1 MDRSELKYSLEKL
14 QEEMSEAALRSGRSM
29 RDITLVAVSKT
40 HSADMVAELF
50 GCGQRAFGENYV
62 QEAQAKMEN
71 LSHLDIDWHFIGHLQ
86 SNKAG
91 QVAGRFSLIQTVH
104 SLKLARRLDNI
115 VRESNLVQPVLVQ
128 VNIGE
133 EEQKSGVIPAEAE
146 EVCAGIE
153 GLPGLDLQGLMI
165 LPPFFEDGEK
175 SRPYFARLRELK
187 QEMEQKLGRNLQHLS
202 MGMTADFPQ
211 AIEEG
216 ATLIRVGTRLF
227 GPREYA

>member
-1 MDRSELKYSLEKL
+1 MDKSELKYNLEKL
-14 QEEMSEAALRSGRSM
+14 QEEMSEAALSSGRSM

-40 HSADMVAELF
+40 HSADMVAEF
-50 GCGQRAFGENYV
+50 FECGQRTFGENYV
-62 QEAQAKMEN
+62 QEAQTKMEN

-86 SNKAG
+86 SNKAR
-91 QVAGRFSLIQTVH
+91 QVAGKFSLIQTVH
-104 SLKLARRLDNI
+104 SLKLAHRVDSI
-115 VRESNLVQPVLVQ
+115 VRESNSVQPVLVQ

-133 EEQKSGVIPAEAE
+133 EKQKSGVLPAEAE
-146 EVCAGIE
+146 EVCVGRE
-153 GLPGLDLQGLMI
+153 ELPGLDLQGLMV

-175 SRPYFARLRELK
+175 SRPYFVRLRELK
-187 QEMEQKLGRNLQHLS
+187 EEMEQKLGRNLQHLS

-227 GPREYA
+227 GPREY